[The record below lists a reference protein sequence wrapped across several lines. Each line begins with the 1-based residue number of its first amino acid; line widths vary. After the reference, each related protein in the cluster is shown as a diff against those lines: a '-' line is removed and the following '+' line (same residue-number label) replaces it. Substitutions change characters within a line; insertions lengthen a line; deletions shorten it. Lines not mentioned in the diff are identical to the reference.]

1 MRERSN
7 LQRKNLLKCTLALLG
22 RDRQLSVLMRQRDL
36 HKQVGAEFDC
46 GTPAPCDNFI
56 IISF

>member
-36 HKQVGAEFDC
+36 HKQVGAEFDFA
-46 GTPAPCDNFI
+46 TPRPL
-56 IISF
+56 